1 VHLTYRGAETTG
13 RSRKPL
19 SLRGG
24 AAHTFRNI
32 LAFLSVVLLAIGA
45 YELTEV
51 IAHPLEGQS
60 TEIIGAAVLIALAA
74 IMVFYVIRSH
84 GCNGGCRL
92 NPHAQRGARQRRNPR
107 SSLPSGSWNRREIA
121 LFQKA
126 AVMQFMAGGNKS
138 QRSDANFVFIGHAAA
153 RPGFIVERS
162 IERDGRAAHRGKLF
176 RHLA

>member
-1 VHLTYRGAETTG
+1 MHLTYRGAETTG

-84 GCNGGCRL
+84 GC
-92 NPHAQRGARQRRNPR
+92 ARP
-107 SSLPSGSWNRREIA
+107 LETTAARRESR
-121 LFQKA
+121 
-126 AVMQFMAGGNKS
+126 GRTG
-138 QRSDANFVFIGHAAA
+138 R
-153 RPGFIVERS
+153 
-162 IERDGRAAHRGKLF
+162 RAA
-176 RHLA
+176 LAVRTGATAVAV

>member
-1 VHLTYRGAETTG
+1 MHLTYRGAETTG

-74 IMVFYVIRSH
+74 IMVFYVI
-84 GCNGGCRL
+84 
-92 NPHAQRGARQRRNPR
+92 NPR
-107 SSLPSGSWNRREIA
+107 AHARSRRRRHDARAE
-121 LFQKA
+121 A
-126 AVMQFMAGGNKS
+126 A
-138 QRSDANFVFIGHAAA
+138 RAAA
-153 RPGFIVERS
+153 RHSPFARVQRRLPFEPPRATRS
-162 IERDGRAAHRGKLF
+162 APAAQPPFEFTLRLLESPRDSALPEGGGDAVHGRR
-176 RHLA
+176 